1 MVACAQ
7 TKSFSKAASILFTS
21 QSNVS
26 KMIAS
31 LEKELGKKVFER
43 KQHGI
48 ELTDKGK
55 QIYKYALSMVEC
67 SAKILECAQ
76 EDATEELRVSFQP
89 GSWFANAFCE
99 YYIQEGAEEKYN
111 VISAP
116 AGEIVRRIIASQ
128 DQLGFA
134 YFEETQLGKLKK
146 MFQENHIGYYTLKK
160 AKTVLYCR
168 NKTDHENQNE
178 IFLVQ
183 GVEDY
188 YLGIS
193 LWKEQKKKDEE
204 KRKLQV
210 KVTTNS

>member
-1 MVACAQ
+1 MELRQLQCMVACAQ

-67 SAKILECAQ
+67 SAKILECAE

-99 YYIQEGAEEKYN
+99 
-111 VISAP
+111 
-116 AGEIVRRIIASQ
+116 
-128 DQLGFA
+128 
-134 YFEETQLGKLKK
+134 
-146 MFQENHIGYYTLKK
+146 
-160 AKTVLYCR
+160 
-168 NKTDHENQNE
+168 
-178 IFLVQ
+178 
-183 GVEDY
+183 
-188 YLGIS
+188 
-193 LWKEQKKKDEE
+193 
-204 KRKLQV
+204 
-210 KVTTNS
+210 